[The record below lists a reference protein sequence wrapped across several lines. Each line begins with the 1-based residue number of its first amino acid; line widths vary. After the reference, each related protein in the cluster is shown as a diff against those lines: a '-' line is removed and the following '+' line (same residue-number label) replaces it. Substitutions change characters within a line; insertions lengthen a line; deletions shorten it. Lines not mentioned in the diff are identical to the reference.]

1 MKKMTLDKIK
11 VLAFPVTLAVTL
23 FFMKSIYDRL
33 EKLDKIDVLET
44 KVNLIFDNIKQTSF
58 HAIEKENQ
66 SPMDEKEVSML
77 PNMEFIL
84 PKNKTNINK

>member
-44 KVNLIFDNIKQTSF
+44 KVNMIFDNIKQTSF
-58 HAIEKENQ
+58 HAVEKENQ
-66 SPMDEKEVSML
+66 SPLDEKEVSML

-84 PKNKTNINK
+84 PKTKPI

>member
-1 MKKMTLDKIK
+1 
-11 VLAFPVTLAVTL
+11 
-23 FFMKSIYDRL
+23 MKSIYDRL

-44 KVNLIFDNIKQTSF
+44 KVNMIFDSMKQTNF
-58 HAIEKENQ
+58 NAVEKENQ
-66 SPMDEKEVSML
+66 SPLDEKKMSML

>member
-11 VLAFPVTLAVTL
+11 VLAFPVTLAITL

-44 KVNLIFDNIKQTSF
+44 KVNLIFDNIKQKIGRA
-58 HAIEKENQ
+58 H
-66 SPMDEKEVSML
+66 V
-77 PNMEFIL
+77 
-84 PKNKTNINK
+84 